1 MAKVVAAHGGGEGA
15 ALMPFGFLAY
25 VSVGVSIFFC
35 YLQILIDLLL
45 PLVSL
50 QPLQIDIHIQ
60 AVLMWGFALLA
71 LWALYRDK
79 RSYESSLPFLL
90 GLIGFSIILATLYTF
105 YDVRILI
112 LGYLFMVAAVILN
125 PAALLTGL
133 NRSVRE
139 QASELA
145 TLNGTLESRVESQV
159 AEIERLARLKRFLSS
174 EVVEMITT
182 EDKET
187 LLDSHRCLVA
197 CLFCDIRNFTGFSE
211 AAEPEEVMD
220 VLQSL
225 HSQMG
230 HLVAEHGGTIGYR
243 AGDGLMIIFNDPLP
257 CEAPVLRA
265 AALAVAIRESFE
277 TVRQQWRKLGHEL
290 GLGLGIAYGY
300 ATLGLIGSEGRY
312 DYTAIGKVVNIAA
325 RLCDRAGHGEILI
338 DRRGF
343 VEIEGEA
350 ITEALGALELK
361 GLEKP
366 IEAYRITQ
374 VTTLSSASP

>member
-343 VEIEGEA
+343 VEIEGES